1 MIQSKLEQIM
11 AQVRSFPSMPSAAVK
26 LLVLFNDPD
35 TTISQVEEVLS
46 TDPGLT
52 ANVLKLTN
60 SGFFGLALKV
70 GSVSQAIGL
79 LGQKVLIQLV
89 LASSVGV
96 TMDKPIPGYD
106 LPPGELWRHSIAVSV
121 AADCLVKELNVPG
134 ADLIF
139 TAALLHDVG
148 KLILGGFLE
157 EDLKQIEF
165 AASRGISF
173 EKAEHKVLNTNHAEI
188 GARILQNWS
197 LPPQIVSAVQCH
209 HAPEA
214 GTKASPITDIV
225 HVSDILCMMI
235 GIGAGREGLRFK
247 PSNAATERLGLKPDH
262 VEKVASQT
270 LQWVD
275 ALSDALDSN

>member
-1 MIQSKLEQIM
+1 MIQSKLEQLM

-26 LLVLFNDPD
+26 LLALFNDPD
-35 TTISQVEEVLS
+35 TTISHVEKILS

-60 SGFFGLALKV
+60 SGYFGLALKV
-70 GSVSQAIGL
+70 GSVSQAIAL
-79 LGQKVLIQLV
+79 LGPKILIQLV

-96 TMDKPIPGYD
+96 TMDKPVPGYD

-121 AADCLVKELNVPG
+121 AAEGLVKELNVPG

-148 KLILGGFLE
+148 KLILGDYLE
-157 EDLKQIEF
+157 KDIKQIEF

-197 LPPQIVSAVQCH
+197 LPPQIVSAVPRR
-209 HAPEA
+209 AP
-214 GTKASPITDIV
+214 
-225 HVSDILCMMI
+225 
-235 GIGAGREGLRFK
+235 F
-247 PSNAATERLGLKPDH
+247 
-262 VEKVASQT
+262 QT
-270 LQWVD
+270 IECRNQ
-275 ALSDALDSN
+275 AIRA